1 VHTPANLSGELRG
14 QVTPA
19 NIEVYGVVPSGEQ
32 EVPAVTTDASGT
44 GAITLNI
51 STGLIIGTINV
62 FDISPP
68 TMAHIHV
75 GEAGVNDGVVLALK
89 DIGDGVF
96 TVPADILLDMTQ
108 T

>member
-19 NIEVYGVVPSGEQ
+19 NIEVYGVAPSGEQ
-32 EVPAVTTDASGT
+32 EEPAVTTDASGT

-68 TMAHIHV
+68 PLWHISMLV
-75 GEAGVNDGVVLALK
+75 KRV
-89 DIGDGVF
+89 
-96 TVPADILLDMTQ
+96 
-108 T
+108 